1 MYRILYAL
9 ENVGFTGNSVQLS
22 AQYPSSDTVF
32 SVKSGDKKGRVF
44 FHIVGVVPI
53 AAQFL

>member
-1 MYRILYAL
+1 MYRILYAS

-22 AQYPSSDTVF
+22 AQYPSSDAVF